1 MPKRTPPFYKAARAH
16 VRPQAQETKPVTHCP
31 YCEGS
36 AIIKKGAR
44 VKKYETVQ
52 LYYCLHCRKKFTPLA
67 NKHHTYPLKVIIEA
81 LNTYNRF
88 NTQEATARIVSRTY
102 GLPVSAQNVANWL
115 NGFKD
120 VLFFSKM
127 RAAIAAT
134 TNRRNIFVQSRM
146 FHRQIYFFKFHRAK
160 LRHILKRHKSLER
173 FRPLD
178 TFLER
183 VPDECPHRL
192 FRENDKRSSS
202 HKNTFILDEVKIV
215 RHENAAIRMA
225 RFALQATPNNK
236 LRHETLQEFML
247 LNDAVTVAVEVPITL
262 TGRDIEYFQG
272 KPGFQVPLDLKPKEI
287 ITGHIDFVQVRN
299 DRVFIL
305 DYKPGAK
312 KDKPIAQLT
321 IYALALARLTGL
333 RLYDF
338 TCAWFDDKDYYEFY
352 PLQVVHKRASGRA
365 ATVPFIS
372 GRQSKGGSR
381 KPGERSEGPRHVK
394 RRVFRQDYGRTGGR
408 GGRRRYA
415 NPAGEGNAS

>member
-1 MPKRTPPFYKAARAH
+1 MPKLSPPSCQTQARA
-16 VRPQAQETKPVTHCP
+16 QAQETKPVTHCP

-36 AIIKKGAR
+36 AIIKKGVR
-44 VKKYETVQ
+44 VKKYEIAQ
-52 LYYCLHCRKKFTPLA
+52 LYYCRHCRKKFTPLA

-81 LNTYNRF
+81 LNAYNRF
-88 NTQEATARIVSRTY
+88 NTQEAAAKAIARKYS
-102 GLPVSAQNVANWL
+102 LPVSAQNVANWL
-115 NGFKD
+115 NDFKD

-134 TNRRNIFVQSRM
+134 TNKRDIFIESRM

-160 LRHILKRHKSLER
+160 LQHILKRHKSLER

-178 TFLER
+178 AFLER

-215 RHENAAIRMA
+215 WRDNAAIRMA

-247 LNDAVTVAVEVPITL
+247 LNDAATVAVEIPITL
-262 TGRDIEYFQG
+262 SGCDLQCFQG
-272 KPGFQVPLDLKPKEI
+272 KPGFQVPLDLKPEEI
-287 ITGHIDFVQVRN
+287 ITGHIDFVQLRN

-338 TCAWFDDKDYYEFY
+338 ACAWFDDKDYYEFY
-352 PLQVVHKRASGRA
+352 PLQVVHKRAPDRA
-365 ATVPFIS
+365 STVPAV
-372 GRQSKGGSR
+372 
-381 KPGERSEGPRHVK
+381 PGKQKERNENLRRFKRGPF
-394 RRVFRQDYGRTGGR
+394 RRTRQDGR
-408 GGRRRYA
+408 GGRKL
-415 NPAGEGNAS
+415 